1 MVTTGDR
8 GMGPSSSAVDAYR
21 SFGGLGMKQMR
32 SALGFWIALA
42 MTLAV
47 VGAVSARPGAQTG
60 SGTPEAVASPESSGI
75 TVVATGLT
83 TPRDL
88 AFDDAGT
95 LYVAGAGT
103 GGDVTGPGPQV
114 EPPVGP
120 YTGGL
125 TAEVVTVDN
134 GCSTVLA
141 SGAPSAMDASGDV
154 LGISALT
161 YVDGTLYAL
170 VPGGGASHG
179 NPDNPAGVYEVG
191 DDGSFTVTANI
202 SAWHADNPVS
212 APVNVY
218 EPDTSIY
225 GMVEVDGMLWITEA
239 NSAQVL
245 TVDPETG
252 DIQRVVDLSENN
264 MVPTG
269 IAPSPDG
276 GVYISYLTNFPFID
290 GTSKVTAVAPDGTLT
305 DVWTGLT
312 TVTALAVDATGTLY
326 ALELATGG
334 DTPEAALPPDS
345 GRIVRQ
351 TGPDSLEELVVGLPY
366 PFGMVFGPDGGIYVS
381 VPALGAEPGAG
392 AVLRF
397 EPSALPEAVFP
408 STLAGVD
415 TCGGAGATPESG
427 ATPVS

>member
-1 MVTTGDR
+1 
-8 GMGPSSSAVDAYR
+8 
-21 SFGGLGMKQMR
+21 MKR
-32 SALGFWIALA
+32 TRPALGFWIALA

-47 VGAVSARPGAQTG
+47 VGAVSARPAAQTG
-60 SGTPEAVASPESSGI
+60 NATPNVVASPESSGI

-83 TPRDL
+83 SPRDL
-88 AFDDAGT
+88 AFDDNGT
-95 LYVAGAGT
+95 LYVASAGT
-103 GGDVTGPGPQV
+103 GGETTGPGPQV

-125 TAEVVTVDN
+125 TAGVVTVAD
-134 GCSTVLA
+134 GCVTEFA
-141 SGAPSAMDASGDV
+141 TGAPSARDANGDV
-154 LGISALT
+154 LGVSALT

-179 NPDNPAGVYEVG
+179 NPDNPAGVYKVG
-191 DDGSFTVTANI
+191 DNGSLTLTANI
-202 SAWHADNPVS
+202 SEWHAANPVS
-212 APVNVY
+212 AEVRGY
-218 EPDTSIY
+218 EPDTSIF
-225 GMVEVDGMLWITEA
+225 GMVEVDGLLWITEA

-252 DIQRVVDLSENN
+252 VIERVVDLSENN
-264 MVPTG
+264 IVPTG

-290 GTSKVTAVAPDGTLT
+290 GTSKVTEVEADGSLT

-312 TVTALAVDATGTLY
+312 TVTALVVDDAGTLY
-326 ALELATGG
+326 ALEMATGG

-351 TGPDSLEELVVGLPY
+351 TGPDSLEELVIGLPY
-366 PFGMVFGPDGGIYVS
+366 PFGMIFGPDGGLYVS
-381 VPALGAEPGAG
+381 VPALNAEPGAG

-397 EPSALPEAVFP
+397 ELTALPEAVFP

-415 TCGGAGATPESG
+415 TCASATPEAGATPIS
-427 ATPVS
+427 